1 MTQENAQNP
10 VTMAESPTVSFR
22 VEPATA
28 KRAEALA
35 KALAKQPAYA
45 GLSLTKS
52 RVYAMALL
60 RGLDLLEAE
69 HAPVKKGGRK

>member
-10 VTMAESPTVSFR
+10 ITMAESPTVSFR
-22 VEPATA
+22 VEPETA

-60 RGLDLLEAE
+60 RGLDLLEEE
-69 HAPVKKGGRK
+69 HRTVKKGGRK

>member
-1 MTQENAQNP
+1 MDDPGVQNQG
-10 VTMAESPTVSFR
+10 MAESPTVSFR
-22 VEPATA
+22 VDAEIA

-45 GLSLTKS
+45 GLNLTKS

-60 RGLDLLEAE
+60 RGLDLLEEE
-69 HAPVKKGGRK
+69 HGLAKKGGRK